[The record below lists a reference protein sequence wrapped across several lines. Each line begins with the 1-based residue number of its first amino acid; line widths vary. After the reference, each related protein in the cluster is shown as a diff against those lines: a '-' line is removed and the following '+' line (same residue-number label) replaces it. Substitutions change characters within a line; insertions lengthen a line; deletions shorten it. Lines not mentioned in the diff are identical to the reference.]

1 MRLPFVPFADGV
13 AGCLFDQIEKHHR
26 RDVNGFAL
34 HLVFKTCLQGTFKI
48 LLNAFEKAIFLTDEL
63 MEIWGKL
70 RRIVGRAGKQ
80 ETLLNNIYYA
90 FRLVGGM
97 KIAAFL
103 VMDYAQE
110 QSCITLPDMW
120 LTECIGLTKKCYGE
134 VVAGT

>member
-1 MRLPFVPFADGV
+1 M
-13 AGCLFDQIEKHHR
+13 
-26 RDVNGFAL
+26 
-34 HLVFKTCLQGTFKI
+34 
-48 LLNAFEKAIFLTDEL
+48 TDEL

-70 RRIVGRAGKQ
+70 RRIVGRAGKR